1 MTKFIIDGPCKL
13 QGTTKVEGSKN
24 AALKILAGTLL
35 AHEPVTLTNV
45 PRIRDVSIM
54 LDILRCFGMKIT
66 GVPPRLKLD
75 PTKLRPASIP
85 DHLSRSLR
93 ASIVVLGP
101 ALARFGR
108 VRVAHPGGDVIG
120 RRPLDTHFRALKA
133 LGGTVER
140 TNSDYRVTAKR
151 LRGKE
156 IFLEEASV
164 TATENLIMAAAT
176 AKGTTRIHNAASEL
190 HTADLA
196 KFLTTLGADIEG
208 AGTNL
213 VTVRGVERLG
223 GGVHEVRPDEIEAA
237 TLMIATALTD
247 GDVTLTGVDP
257 ERFGMILIKLREA
270 GIRFT
275 THGDRI
281 RVHGR
286 QRIRP
291 TNVKTNIW
299 PGFPTDLQPPFTVL
313 MTQAKGMSVIH
324 DWMYEGRLFYT
335 DKLVSMGANITMA
348 DPHRIIVLGP
358 TPLAAKELESPD
370 IRAGISLL
378 VAALIANGKTTIDHA
393 EWIERG
399 YERIPERLR
408 RLGAK
413 IRRVAEQ

>member
-1 MTKFIIDGPCKL
+1 MTKFIIDGPCTL
-13 QGTTKVEGSKN
+13 RGTTKVEGSKN

-45 PRIRDVSIM
+45 PKIRDVSVM

-66 GVPPRLKLD
+66 GAPPRLKLD
-75 PTKLRPASIP
+75 PSKLRPAPIP

-120 RRPLDTHFRALKA
+120 RRPLDTHFRAIKA
-133 LGGTVER
+133 LGGSVEQ
-140 TNSDYRVTAKR
+140 TNSHYRITAKR

-176 AKGTTRIHNAASEL
+176 ARGTTRIHNAASEL

-237 TLMIATALTD
+237 TLMIAAALTD

-413 IRRVAEQ
+413 IRRVAE